1 MSYLGNP
8 LEEIPGYRRDRT
20 DIDKTGPETLSRVF
34 LPDVQMTAVPGVI
47 GETDAVLRSPRIT

>member
-1 MSYLGNP
+1 MGNP

-20 DIDKTGPETLSRVF
+20 DIDKTGPETLGRVF
-34 LPDVQMTAVPGVI
+34 LPDVQMTAVPGVT